1 MIQSIQIFTTVLF
14 TPDNK
19 KVIVPNGRIIGDNIV
34 NYSANDTR
42 RVDLVFGI
50 GYQDDIDAA
59 RKVLEGV
66 LAADKR
72 VLENPAS
79 VIAVV
84 ELADSSVN
92 FVCRPWVNS
101 GDYWPVYFD
110 LTEAAKKALD
120 ANGISIPFPQRDV
133 HLHQQGSGA
142 TA

>member
-1 MIQSIQIFTTVLF
+1 MYLLLIFRPFKVGDFVETAGTSGVIQSIQIFTTVLF

-66 LAADKR
+66 LAADDR
-72 VLENPAS
+72 VL
-79 VIAVV
+79 
-84 ELADSSVN
+84 ADTGIGY
-92 FVCRPWVNS
+92 CR
-101 GDYWPVYFD
+101 G
-110 LTEAAKKALD
+110 
-120 ANGISIPFPQRDV
+120 
-133 HLHQQGSGA
+133 
-142 TA
+142 